1 MSYSAS
7 NLLVLAVT
15 LIAIT
20 APSQLCSAHPVVQ
33 DVTSQDQASSSS
45 ISGLSCTSSPLGM
58 ASGAIPD
65 SSLTASGSW
74 GSSYLPSK
82 ARLNSTGW
90 WMCPNRKPEGQWI
103 QVDLGQYTAITG
115 VIVQGDSTRHIR
127 TFAVNYS
134 NTGESNDWQKLTD
147 REQTVQLNGNNG
159 SGQPVNVTFPVVL
172 MARFLRI
179 LPLTWSS
186 SRFYFLRNVLKH
198 QLQNNFQFLFEL
210 SDWGGKIRLVGGEDK
225 WSGQVEIYRHDA
237 WGAVCDSSWDMKD
250 ATTVCHQLGFI
261 EALEAKTGLSS
272 RESDRPIVMNRVACT
287 GTERRLADCPFV
299 CTGSQQCSSSTV
311 AGVVC
316 KPRSDVV
323 RLVGGSRTSGR
334 VEIYR
339 GGSWGTICDSNWNV
353 TDAGIV
359 CRQLGFS
366 DALEAKSAAHFGQG
380 SGPVHMDGL
389 ACEGSE
395 EKITDCPSHCWE
407 ETSCSHSH
415 DAGVICSDG
424 NTVTTNK

>member
-7 NLLVLAVT
+7 NLLVLAAT
-15 LIAIT
+15 LITIT

-65 SSLTASGSW
+65 SSLTASDSYDW
-74 GSSYLPSK
+74 RYLPSK
-82 ARLNSTGW
+82 ARLNGTGW
-90 WMCPNRKPEGQWI
+90 WACPNGKPEGQWI

-115 VIVQGDSTRHIR
+115 VIVQGHRSYYIR

-147 REQTVQLNGNNG
+147 RGQTVQLNGSNG

-179 LPLTWSS
+179 LPLAWAGNYNYYL
-186 SRFYFLRNVLKH
+186 RFEVLGCRDFK
-198 QLQNNFQFLFEL
+198 
-210 SDWGGKIRLVGGEDK
+210 SGMIRLVGGDDK

-316 KPRSDVV
+316 KPRPDDL

-339 GGSWGTICDSNWNV
+339 GGSWGTICDSNWNE

-380 SGPVHMDGL
+380 SGPVHMDGV

-395 EKITDCPSHCWE
+395 EKITDCPSYCWE

>member
-1 MSYSAS
+1 MTFSISFPMV
-7 NLLVLAVT
+7 LVAT
-15 LIAIT
+15 FAIIT

-33 DVTSQDQASSSS
+33 DVTSQDQARSSS

-65 SSLTASGSW
+65 SSLTASDSFGP
-74 GSSYLPSK
+74 GNRPSQ
-82 ARLNSTGW
+82 ARLNGTGW
-90 WMCPNRKPEGQWI
+90 WACPRGKPEGQWI

-115 VIVQGDSTRHIR
+115 LIVQGGKTHHIR

-147 REQTVQLNGNNG
+147 RGQTVQLNGHNG
-159 SGQPVNVTFPVVL
+159 SGHSVPVTFPVVL

-186 SRFYFLRNVLKH
+186 SAYYILRFEVLGC
-198 QLQNNFQFLFEL
+198 QDL
-210 SDWGGKIRLVGGEDK
+210 SGIIRLVGSDDK

-237 WGAVCDSSWDMKD
+237 WGAVCDSTWDMKD
-250 ATTVCHQLGFI
+250 ATTVCYQLGSI
-261 EALEAKTGLSS
+261 GALEAKTGLSS
-272 RESDRPIVMNRVACT
+272 QESDRPIVMNRVACT

-299 CTGSQQCSSSTV
+299 CTGSQQCNSSTV

-339 GGSWGTICDSNWNV
+339 GGSWGTICDTNWNV

-380 SGPVHMDGL
+380 SGPVHMDGV

-395 EKITDCPSHCWE
+395 EKITDCPSFCWE
-407 ETSCSHSH
+407 DTKCSHSH
-415 DAGVICSDG
+415 DAGVICSDVLQETPEQPTSDE
-424 NTVTTNK
+424 N

>member
-1 MSYSAS
+1 MAYSAS
-7 NLLVLAVT
+7 NLLVLAAT
-15 LIAIT
+15 LITIT
-20 APSQLCSAHPVVQ
+20 APLQLCSAHPVVP
-33 DVTSQDQASSSS
+33 DVTSQDQARSSS

-58 ASGAIPD
+58 TSGAIPD
-65 SSLTASGSW
+65 SSLTASGSHV
-74 GSSYLPSK
+74 SYPPSN
-82 ARLNSTGW
+82 ARLNGTGW
-90 WMCPNRKPEGQWI
+90 WVCPFGKREGQWI

-115 VIVQGDSTRHIR
+115 VIVQGYPGGYYIR
-127 TFAVNYS
+127 TFAVNSS

-147 REQTVQLNGNNG
+147 RGQTVQLNGHSG
-159 SGQPVNVTFPVVL
+159 SGPPLNVTFPVVL

-179 LPLTWSS
+179 LPLTWTSQDHYYL
-186 SRFYFLRNVLKH
+186 RFEVLGCRVT
-198 QLQNNFQFLFEL
+198 
-210 SDWGGKIRLVGGEDK
+210 SGMIRLVGGDDK

-316 KPRSDVV
+316 KPRPDEL

-339 GGSWGTICDSNWNV
+339 GGSWGTICDTTWNQ

-366 DALEAKSAAHFGQG
+366 GALEAKSAAHFGQG
-380 SGPVHMDGL
+380 SGPVHMDGV

-395 EKITDCPSHCWE
+395 EKISDCPSHCWE

-415 DAGVICSDG
+415 DAGVICSDE

>member
-1 MSYSAS
+1 MSFSAS
-7 NLLVLAVT
+7 NLLVLAAT
-15 LIAIT
+15 LITIT

-65 SSLTASGSW
+65 SSLTASGSF
-74 GSSYLPSK
+74 GSGWLPSK
-82 ARLNSTGW
+82 ARLNGTGW
-90 WMCPNRKPEGQWI
+90 WLCPYGKPEGQWI

-115 VIVQGDSTRHIR
+115 VIVQGVSSHHIR

-147 REQTVQLNGNNG
+147 RGQTVQLNGNNG

-186 SRFYFLRNVLKH
+186 STWYYLRFEVLGCRV
-198 QLQNNFQFLFEL
+198 
-210 SDWGGKIRLVGGEDK
+210 WGGKIRLVGGDDK

-250 ATTVCHQLGFI
+250 ATTVCHQLGSNG
-261 EALEAKTGLSS
+261 ALEAKTGLSS

-339 GGSWGTICDSNWNV
+339 GGSWGTICDTNWNE

-366 DALEAKSAAHFGQG
+366 GALEAKSAAHFGQG
-380 SGPVHMDGL
+380 SGPVHMDGV

-395 EKITDCPSHCWE
+395 QKITDCPSYCWE
-407 ETSCSHSH
+407 DTNCSHSH

>member
-1 MSYSAS
+1 MSSSAS
-7 NLLVLAVT
+7 NLLVFAAT
-15 LIAIT
+15 LITIT

-33 DVTSQDQASSSS
+33 DVTSQNQARSSS

-65 SSLTASGSW
+65 SSLTASGSYD
-74 GSSYLPSK
+74 SSYLPSK

-90 WMCPNRKPEGQWI
+90 WICPNEKPEGQWI

-115 VIVQGDSTRHIR
+115 VIVEGHSTHHIL
-127 TFAVNYS
+127 TFAVNSS

-147 REQTVQLNGNNG
+147 RGQTVQLNGHNG
-159 SGQPVNVTFPVVL
+159 NSQPVNVTFPVVL

-179 LPLTWSS
+179 LPLTWSYS
-186 SRFYFLRNVLKH
+186 TYYYLRFEVLGCRVT
-198 QLQNNFQFLFEL
+198 
-210 SDWGGKIRLVGGEDK
+210 SGMIRLVGGDDK
-225 WSGQVEIYRHDA
+225 WSGQVEIYRHHA

-316 KPRSDVV
+316 KPRPGKKYSALFSFHDMSFTSDFV
-323 RLVGGSRTSGR
+323 S
-334 VEIYR
+334 
-339 GGSWGTICDSNWNV
+339 
-353 TDAGIV
+353 
-359 CRQLGFS
+359 
-366 DALEAKSAAHFGQG
+366 
-380 SGPVHMDGL
+380 
-389 ACEGSE
+389 
-395 EKITDCPSHCWE
+395 
-407 ETSCSHSH
+407 
-415 DAGVICSDG
+415 
-424 NTVTTNK
+424 

>member
-1 MSYSAS
+1 M
-7 NLLVLAVT
+7 
-15 LIAIT
+15 
-20 APSQLCSAHPVVQ
+20 
-33 DVTSQDQASSSS
+33 
-45 ISGLSCTSSPLGM
+45 
-58 ASGAIPD
+58 
-65 SSLTASGSW
+65 
-74 GSSYLPSK
+74 
-82 ARLNSTGW
+82 
-90 WMCPNRKPEGQWI
+90 
-103 QVDLGQYTAITG
+103 
-115 VIVQGDSTRHIR
+115 
-127 TFAVNYS
+127 
-134 NTGESNDWQKLTD
+134 
-147 REQTVQLNGNNG
+147 
-159 SGQPVNVTFPVVL
+159 
-172 MARFLRI
+172 
-179 LPLTWSS
+179 
-186 SRFYFLRNVLKH
+186 
-198 QLQNNFQFLFEL
+198 
-210 SDWGGKIRLVGGEDK
+210 IRLVSGDDK

-316 KPRSDVV
+316 KPRPDEL

-339 GGSWGTICDSNWNV
+339 GGSWGTICDSNWNE

-380 SGPVHMDGL
+380 SGPVHMDGV

-395 EKITDCPSHCWE
+395 EKITDCPSYCWE